1 MTRGDG
7 LWWLGFI
14 CSLIALAAAVIAAAY
29 LAWLSYGDDLKRWWR
44 NR

>member
-14 CSLIALAAAVIAAAY
+14 CSLIALAAAVAAAIF